1 MRRFLQLTV
10 FFHFLFSFSN
20 AQQGASQWVWVG
32 GDSSIASLNVEQFGV
47 WGTRN
52 ISSASFYPG
61 ARARSVNWKD
71 ADGNFWL
78 MGGQGFDASG
88 NNGLLNDLWKYNVST
103 KEWTWV
109 SGSKS
114 INQTGVYGTR
124 GVANSAN
131 IPGARYGAVGWADAS
146 GNLWLMGG
154 QGYTTT
160 TTSGFLNDLWKFD
173 PLSGQWTWISGT
185 NTVNSNGSYG
195 SRGVAS
201 GTSLPP
207 ARWASVAWTDAN
219 GKFWLMGGSN
229 GSRFNDLWKF
239 DPITTQWAWMNG
251 NNTINQRG
259 IYGTKGTA
267 DPLNTPGARLDAFG
281 WVDNSGDLWIM
292 GGSGYDVNSSASFLN
307 DLWKYNI
314 ASNQWTWVSGSNQIS
329 QAGVYGTKGLASPS
343 NIPGAR
349 QSSLTWTDNSG
360 NLWLNGGANSVY
372 LNDLWKYDRN
382 SNQWTWVNG
391 SSSANQPAS
400 YGTKNLSSPDN
411 LPGSRQYSIQWV
423 DASGHFYLFGGVGF
437 NQKVASLYLND
448 MWMYDLLTN
457 QWTWVSGSNT
467 ITEPGSYGTR
477 NTEAA
482 GNKPGGRRTSL
493 SLVDNNGKFCLFGGQ
508 GYGEFGLTGL
518 LNDLMIFDPST
529 GQWTWISG
537 SNTTG
542 QTGVYGSRGVSNAA
556 NIPGARQS
564 SMGWI
569 DQSNNFWMMGGV
581 NASGGYHNDLWRFNF
596 STNQWTW
603 VAGGNTINQASV
615 YGTKGV
621 AAAGNT
627 PGSRQ
632 SAAYW
637 TDHNGNFWL
646 FGGFGRT
653 ISSAQNGLMNDLWMF
668 NPGTNQWTWYGGS
681 GAINGAAY
689 YGTMGE
695 TGSGYP
701 GARQDALTW
710 IDANGNLWLMGGNGI
725 DDAGNQGLLNDLW
738 KYNSV
743 TNLWTWVSG
752 SKSANQNGVY
762 GVLNEAGITNTPGG
776 RQSASTWTDRAGNLW
791 LMGGSGFGNSGGANL
806 LNDLW
811 KYDPAT
817 SKWTWAGGSNST
829 AFTYSYGQKGISS
842 ASNMP
847 AARSGAANWIDADG
861 NLWLLGGLSRFDNT
875 NTNFYISDL
884 WRYQLPCEVASAFT
898 INDTIQCLA
907 GNTFEFVNK
916 SKNNIGTLSY
926 QWSFGDGTG
935 STDKNPVH
943 SFADA
948 GSYSVKLVV
957 QNQYCTD
964 TVRKIIEVIKV
975 PAQITADGSL
985 SFCTGNSVLLKAN
998 TGSGLKYT
1006 WKKNGIEIPG
1016 ETAATYKASESG
1028 TYTVEVTS
1036 SSTGCNSESS
1046 PVEVVVKPLPS
1057 RPEGAAAQ
1065 SFCVTTPVSSLQA
1078 TGNDI
1083 RWYSESTGG
1092 SLLPFTTAMISG
1104 VTYFASQTVNGCE
1117 STDRLSVTVTIRNTP
1132 APEGL
1137 ATQTFCNAASVSDL
1151 SAIGSDI
1158 KWFESSTG
1166 GVALSASSSLQNGRT
1181 YYASQTIEGCESVLR
1196 FPVKVII
1203 NVTEAPTG
1211 ISEQSYCKSV
1221 TIQSLSITGANVKW
1235 YETNSSVTA
1244 LAGSAVLTGNTIL
1257 YATQTING
1265 CESAL
1270 RFPVTVRVVP
1280 NPSAPTG
1287 SLTQSFCGQPTIA
1300 SLVAAGTSVKWY
1312 EASTGGSPLPS
1323 GLGLENGKVY
1333 YASQTVSGCESE
1345 SRLAVTVTINNLNA
1359 PTGSQIQ
1366 SFCGTATVASLV
1378 ATGNDIRWYTN
1389 AAGGASLPPTTAL
1402 QNEATYYA
1410 SQTINGCESSLRL
1423 PVKVIITVTPVP
1435 TGATTQTFCKSATIG
1450 QLSVTGSNIKW
1461 YATNSSSAVLAST
1474 TVISGNGT
1482 YYASQTVNGCES
1494 TDRLAVA
1501 VSITAPPA
1509 APTGTASQSF
1519 CGSATI
1525 ANLSATGTDI
1535 RWYTVNAGG
1544 SSVAPGTSLV
1554 SGAVYY
1560 ASQTI
1565 NGCESDARL
1574 GVTATINPAP
1584 AKPVISINGFELI
1597 SSATSGNQW
1606 YLNGNP
1612 INGATGVIYKPHEP
1626 GIYTVKVVGG
1636 ICESAF
1642 SDIVNL
1648 LNSGGEYIR
1657 LQPNPVKDQL
1667 QVLWMLREYTNLSA
1681 KIYTSNG
1688 RLVASYPSVTNGTF
1702 LNVAVYQPG
1711 QYLLHLTTPDG
1722 KKRFVYTFIKM

>member
-1 MRRFLQLTV
+1 MRQILLFLL
-10 FFHFLFSFSN
+10 SFSLFLSLK
-20 AQQGASQWVWVG
+20 AQPNSSQWVWLG
-32 GDSSIASLNVEQFGV
+32 GDSSISSINTEQFGI
-47 WGTRN
+47 WGNRGV
-52 ISSASFYPG
+52 SSMSYFPG
-61 ARARSVNWKD
+61 ARFRSISWKD

-78 MGGQGFDASG
+78 FGGQGFAASG
-88 NNGLLNDLWKYNVST
+88 NSGFLNDLWKYNVNT
-103 KEWTWV
+103 KEWQWV
-109 SGSKS
+109 SGSNS

-124 GVANSAN
+124 GVSNMTN
-131 IPGARYGAVGWADAS
+131 MPGARNGSVGWTDGS
-146 GNLWLMGG
+146 GNLWLFGG
-154 QGYTTT
+154 LGYA
-160 TTSGFLNDLWKFD
+160 
-173 PLSGQWTWISGT
+173 T
-185 NTVNSNGSYG
+185 N
-195 SRGVAS
+195 
-201 GTSLPP
+201 
-207 ARWASVAWTDAN
+207 
-219 GKFWLMGGSN
+219 
-229 GSRFNDLWKF
+229 
-239 DPITTQWAWMNG
+239 
-251 NNTINQRG
+251 NNTG
-259 IYGTKGTA
+259 
-267 DPLNTPGARLDAFG
+267 
-281 WVDNSGDLWIM
+281 
-292 GGSGYDVNSSASFLN
+292 
-307 DLWKYNI
+307 
-314 ASNQWTWVSGSNQIS
+314 
-329 QAGVYGTKGLASPS
+329 
-343 NIPGAR
+343 
-349 QSSLTWTDNSG
+349 
-360 NLWLNGGANSVY
+360 Y
-372 LNDLWKYDRN
+372 LNDLWKYDPV
-382 SNQWTWVNG
+382 S
-391 SSSANQPAS
+391 
-400 YGTKNLSSPDN
+400 
-411 LPGSRQYSIQWV
+411 
-423 DASGHFYLFGGVGF
+423 
-437 NQKVASLYLND
+437 
-448 MWMYDLLTN
+448 N

-467 ITEPGSYGTR
+467 INSGGVYGTKGVASVSNLPSSRQAATAWKYQNGQFWLMGGYNNNRLNDLWKYDPVSNLWTWMNGSNSLNQLGTYGLKGIADVSNAPGSRFDAFGCVDPSGDLWYMGGSGYDVNGSVSVLNDLWKYNLATNEWTWISGSNTVNQAGVYGTKGVASSRNVPGARLSSLIWADGEGKLWLYGGSNGIYFNDIWNYDPVANIWTWVQGTNLTNQPGSYGVKGVTTADNLPGSR
-477 NTEAA
+477 QNSVQWVDASGRLYLFGGIGFNQRLASLYLNDLWMYDLLSNQWTWIGGSNNYTEPGVYGTKNVSNAA
-482 GNKPGGRRTSL
+482 NKPGGRRGAVSL
-493 SLVDNNGKFCLFGGQ
+493 IDRNGKFLLFGGQ
-508 GYGEFGLTGL
+508 GYGEIGFSGF
-518 LNDLMIFDPST
+518 LNDLFLFDPVT
-529 GQWTWISG
+529 REWTWKSG

-542 QTGVYGSRGVSNAA
+542 QTAVYGTRGVPNAA
-556 NIPGARQS
+556 NIPNARQS
-564 SMGWI
+564 SMGWV
-569 DQSNNFWMMGGV
+569 DASNNLWIMGGV
-581 NASGGYHNDLWRFNF
+581 NNSGSYHNDLWRFNF

-603 VAGGNTINQASV
+603 MNGSNGANQPAV

-621 AAAGNT
+621 SGASNT
-627 PGSRQ
+627 PSSRQ
-632 SAAYW
+632 SSAYW
-637 TDHNGNFWL
+637 TDLNGDFWL

-653 ISSAQNGLMNDLWMF
+653 ITNNQNGLMNDLWMF
-668 NPGTNQWTWYGGS
+668 NPSTNQWTWYGGS
-681 GAINGAAY
+681 GTLNGAAF
-689 YGTMGE
+689 YGIKGE
-695 TGSGYP
+695 AGSGYP

-738 KYNSV
+738 KYNPV

-752 SKSANQNGVY
+752 SKSANQNGIY
-762 GVLNEAGITNTPGG
+762 GILNEASSVNAPGG
-776 RQSASTWTDRAGNLW
+776 RQTASTWTDNAGNLW
-791 LMGGSGFGNSGGANL
+791 LMGGLGFGNSGGANL
-806 LNDLW
+806 LNDFW

-884 WRYQLPCEVASAFT
+884 WRYQLSCEVTSAFT

-948 GSYSVKLVV
+948 GTYSVKLLV

-964 TVRKIIEVIKV
+964 TVRKTIEVIKV

-985 SFCTGNSVLLKAN
+985 SFCSGNSVLLKAN
-998 TGSGLKYT
+998 TGSGLQYT

-1016 ETAATYKASESG
+1016 ETAATYKASVSG
-1028 TYTVEVTS
+1028 TYTVDVKS
-1036 SSTGCNSESS
+1036 SSTACNSESS

-1104 VTYFASQTVNGCE
+1104 VTYFGSQTVNGCE
-1117 STDRLSVTVTIRNTP
+1117 SSDRLAVTVTIRNTP

-1151 SAIGSDI
+1151 SATGNDI

-1166 GVALSASSSLQNGRT
+1166 GVALSVSSSLQNGRT

-1196 FPVKVII
+1196 LPVKVII

-1221 TIQSLSITGANVKW
+1221 TVQSLSITGTNVKW

-1244 LAGSAVLTGNTIL
+1244 LAGSTVLTGNTIL

-1287 SLTQSFCGQPTIA
+1287 SLSQSFCGQPTIA

-1366 SFCGTATVASLV
+1366 SFCGTATIASLV
-1378 ATGNDIRWYTN
+1378 AIGNDIRWYTN
-1389 AAGGASLPPTTAL
+1389 AAGGASLAPTTAL

-1474 TVISGNGT
+1474 TVISSNGT

-1494 TDRLAVA
+1494 TDRLAVT

-1535 RWYTVNAGG
+1535 RWYTVSTGG
-1544 SSVAPGTSLV
+1544 LSVAPGTSLV
-1554 SGAVYY
+1554 SGSVYY

-1574 GVTATINPAP
+1574 GVTATINPAL
-1584 AKPVISINGFELI
+1584 AKPVITINGFELI

-1722 KKRFVYTFIKM
+1722 EKRFVYTFIKM